1 MLIDP
6 YTWHTVRIRRI
17 VREATHAVTL
27 VVTRPK
33 AYSFIAGQHAIVRA
47 TIDGHSYTRQYSYAS
62 SPDETELHFTITR
75 SPGGIVSSWAID
87 TAHPGDTLSVSQAFQ
102 GPLMYIAS
110 PGERIGLIAGGS
122 GIAPLMSHI
131 RTWQSFNRPV
141 QTTLLYST
149 RSDSMCY
156 RQELQDLTNTA
167 VHVRETDTEPRFDVE
182 SIKNSLSHQSIILI
196 CGSRD
201 FVRDMRSV
209 CVEIFPSTPVK
220 AEAFTIDRFDE
231 IHEP

>member
-1 MLIDP
+1 
-6 YTWHTVRIRRI
+6 
-17 VREATHAVTL
+17 
-27 VVTRPK
+27 
-33 AYSFIAGQHAIVRA
+33 
-47 TIDGHSYTRQYSYAS
+47 
-62 SPDETELHFTITR
+62 
-75 SPGGIVSSWAID
+75 
-87 TAHPGDTLSVSQAFQ
+87 
-102 GPLMYIAS
+102 MYIAS